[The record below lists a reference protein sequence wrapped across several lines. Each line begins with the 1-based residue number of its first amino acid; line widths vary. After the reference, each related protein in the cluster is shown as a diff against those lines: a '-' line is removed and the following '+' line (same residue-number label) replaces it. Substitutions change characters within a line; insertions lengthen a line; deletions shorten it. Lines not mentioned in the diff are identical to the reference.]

1 MRIDAHQ
8 HFWIYNE
15 QDYSWMSEEHKP
27 IQQDFL
33 PQHLKPLLQK
43 NVFDG
48 SIAVQARQ
56 SLQETEWLLSL
67 AGEHPEVKG
76 VVGWVDLCSTQVEQQ
91 LERYARNPLLRGV
104 RHVVHDEPEDAFLLR
119 DDFRRGIAALERFG
133 LTYDLLIFPKHLPY
147 AVDLVKAFPKQR
159 FVLDHIAKPD
169 IAHRIVSPWG
179 EELAQLAAYQNVYC
193 KLSGMVTVAA
203 WGNWKEEDFKPYLD
217 LVFECFGT
225 DRLMIGSDWPVC
237 TLSGTYE
244 GTINIVKQ
252 YINRF
257 TAEAQAQIL
266 GGNCA
271 EFYGI
276 SQGEK

>member
-15 QDYSWMSEEHKP
+15 QDYSWMSEEHKA

-33 PQHLKPLLQK
+33 PQQLKPLLQK
-43 NVFDG
+43 NGFDG
-48 SIAVQARQ
+48 SITVQARQ

-76 VVGWVDLCSTQVEQQ
+76 VVGWVDLCSPQVEQQ
-91 LERYARNPLLRGV
+91 LERYACNPLLRGV
-104 RHVVHDEPEDAFLLR
+104 RHVVHDEPDDAFLLR

-147 AVDLVKAFPKQR
+147 AVDLVKTFPKQR

-169 IAHRIVSPWG
+169 IANRIVSPWG
-179 EELAQLAAYQNVYC
+179 EDLAQLAAHPNVYC
-193 KLSGMVTVAA
+193 KLSGMVTETA
-203 WGNWKEEDFKPYLD
+203 WGNWEVEDFRPYLD

-225 DRLMIGSDWPVC
+225 DRVMIGSDWPVC
-237 TLSGTYE
+237 TLSGTYD
-244 GTINIVKQ
+244 GTMNIVKH